1 MDEQASLIQ
10 RLERVEAQLAIQQL
24 PPRYAVAVDSRDLD
38 ALVELFVP
46 DVDCGRWGRG
56 REALKRFYEPT
67 LRDFYRCQH
76 QICGH
81 VVDLLGPDQA
91 RGTTYCRA
99 EHEDRD
105 RWYVMAICYF
115 DEYRR
120 VDGRWCF
127 ERRTERH
134 WYSAD
139 HLERPNDRA
148 GEGAGFQRWP
158 RFTKERHQPAL
169 PQHWPSWGAYWDRA
183 GADAVAAVTAK
194 P

>member
-1 MDEQASLIQ
+1 MEPDLLHRI
-10 RLERVEAQLAIQQL
+10 ERIEAQLAIQQL
-24 PPRYAVAVDSRDLD
+24 PPRYALAVDSRNLD
-38 ALVELFVP
+38 ALVDLFVP
-46 DVDCGRWGRG
+46 DVDCGRWGQG

-81 VVDLLGPDQA
+81 VVELLGPDRA

-120 VDGRWCF
+120 VEGQWCF

-139 HLERPNDRA
+139 HLERPNDGA
-148 GEGAGFQRWP
+148 GEAGFQRWP
-158 RFTKERHQPAL
+158 RFTRERHQPGL
-169 PQHWPSWGAYWDRA
+169 PQHWPSWNAYWERA
-183 GADAVAAVTAK
+183 GDGAVASVTRK
-194 P
+194 R